1 MNDLICKLQ
10 EEVEILVLEKVVQQ
24 DENAMR
30 MNEWKSK
37 QELV

>member
-1 MNDLICKLQ
+1 MSDLICKLQ